1 MSDEQQLVFGVSD
14 FIAVVNQTF
23 EYAFTGVY
31 IEGEISDLRVSK
43 NKWVYFDLKDE
54 ASSIRCFATVFQVG
68 GAFEDGMRV
77 RVRAMPKLHNQ
88 YGFSVTIQ
96 AIQPVGEGALKRASD
111 LLRAKLEQEGL
122 FAAERKRM
130 VPYPPKVVALVASRE
145 SAAYGDF
152 LKVISARWVG
162 LQIDSYDTQVQGETA
177 PDSLVAAITKA
188 SQSMAD
194 VLVLTRGGGSLD
206 DLAAFSDERVVRAIA
221 ACRIPTVV
229 AIGHERDESLAELVA
244 DLRAST
250 PSNAAE
256 LLTPDRRDVTAK
268 LQVLKNQLSQLL
280 GQSVQR
286 KQVHLAEQQSKLQYL
301 TERLLAQQAH
311 ELAAKNQLLTLLNP
325 KNVMARGYN
334 LAFKQAQLVRS
345 SKDIVAGDTLELHF
359 IDGKAQV
366 IVQKMY
372 SDNV

>member
-1 MSDEQQLVFGVSD
+1 MNTEQLVFGVSD

-88 YGFSVTIQ
+88 YGFSVTVQ

-122 FAAERKRM
+122 FAPERKRM
-130 VPYPPKVVALVASRE
+130 VPYPPKTIALVASRE

-152 LKVISARWVG
+152 IKVITARWVG
-162 LQIDSYDTQVQGETA
+162 LQINSYDTQVQGEAA
-177 PDSLVAAITKA
+177 PDSLAAAITKA
-188 SQSMAD
+188 SQSAAD

-206 DLAAFSDERVVRAIA
+206 DLAAFSDERVVRAVA

-229 AIGHERDESLAELVA
+229 AIGHERDESLAELAA

-256 LLTPDRRDVTAK
+256 LLTPDRRDVAAT
-268 LQVLKNQLSQLL
+268 LQSLKSQLSQLL

-286 KQVHLAEQQSKLQYL
+286 KQSYVAEQRSKLQYVAD
-301 TERLLAQQAH
+301 RLLAQQAH
-311 ELAAKNQLLTLLNP
+311 ELAAKHQLLTLLNP
-325 KNVMARGYN
+325 KSVMARGYN

-345 SKDIVAGDTLELHF
+345 SKDMAVGDALELHF